1 MNKGIFTFFSL
12 ILAIVGFQIGHQKEE
27 KVQIGI
33 HSVKQEGISG
43 NILTKN
49 EDDNR
54 RKNDFSKKRDPQ
66 SLEERNQEMDE
77 GHYFNSHLG
86 DPVNLKIYVRTKNI
100 FKNFDKKEAMA
111 RWMVLGNFFSS
122 SEEYSKI
129 FESTVRKMNEAPFD
143 TLNEIKSKI
152 KKMKRSDSFLR
163 GMVVNLVHHLD
174 IEDDEK
180 VSFFGSELAR
190 KLTLDEKGGFSEDS
204 FSVVP
209 SLIYLKNYGKDNKVT
224 IDFLR
229 KALEA
234 NKKKPDVQEAL
245 KVRYLAYFPHLA
257 HRI

>member
-1 MNKGIFTFFSL
+1 MNKGVFTFFSL
-12 ILAIVGFQIGHQKEE
+12 ILAIVGFQIGHEKEE
-27 KVQIGI
+27 KVQVGI
-33 HSVKQEGISG
+33 QSVKEEGISG
-43 NILTKN
+43 KDLIDIEGDK
-49 EDDNR
+49 R
-54 RKNDFSKKRDPQ
+54 RRNDFSKKRNPQ
-66 SLEERNQEMDE
+66 SLGERNQEMDE
-77 GHYFNSHLG
+77 GHYFKSHLG

-100 FKNFDKKEAMA
+100 FKNFEKKEAMA

-122 SEEYSKI
+122 SAKYSKI
-129 FESTVRKMNEAPFD
+129 FESTVKKMNETPFD

-152 KKMKRSDSFLR
+152 KRMKRSDFFLR

-174 IEDDEK
+174 VEDDEK
-180 VSFFGSELAR
+180 ASFFGGELVR
-190 KLTLDEKGGFSEDS
+190 KLSLDEKGGFSEDS

-209 SLIYLKNYGKDNKVT
+209 SLIYLKNYGKNNKVT
-224 IDFLR
+224 IHYLR